1 MDKII
6 EIEKTVDRENL
17 IYRASK
23 YTYSFIIFQ
32 TIKNFGRDVYN
43 GKITLKQVDNDQSS
57 LLVEI
62 MNFKKQVKRKN
73 PEEKQEKKDILKNI
87 CNIFNSRE
95 RVLDAFE
102 SEIFPIKDKGTGF

>member
-57 LLVEI
+57 LLVEF

-73 PEEKQEKKDILKNI
+73 PEEKQEKKIFLKTYV
-87 CNIFNSRE
+87 IFLIVE
-95 RVLDAFE
+95 KEFLTLLKVKYFQ
-102 SEIFPIKDKGTGF
+102 